1 MFPGGQDS
9 DVFGDDVQGGG
20 AHGAFFGNDGGLVS
34 LFEGMG
40 VIEQLKGIVEGFLP
54 LLGSECILTGV

>member
-1 MFPGGQDS
+1 MFPCGQDT
-9 DVFGDDVQGGG
+9 DEFGDDVEGGRANG
-20 AHGAFFGNDGGLVS
+20 GFIGDDGGLVS